1 MVTSGGNQRPL
12 LGLLFVGFTLVGAI
26 VLGYFIGTWIDRSFG
41 TAPWGILT
49 GVILGATS
57 GFVGLIRTINR
68 TLK

>member
-1 MVTSGGNQRPL
+1 MATNGGSERPL

-26 VLGYFIGTWIDRSFG
+26 VLGYFLGSWIDRSFG
-41 TAPWGILT
+41 TTPWGILI

-57 GFVGLIRTINR
+57 GFVGLIRTVQR